1 MKTFVIK
8 LEAHDDAIS
17 TRDKMAWSKAARIL
31 LVWPEHGNI
40 LTNRLDLVQV
50 QRFSQQLGAQLALVT
65 HIIVVE
71 DQARELGIPVFSSV
85 TRAQQLPWRRGRQR
99 RKQVRRQPGE
109 PVNIHA
115 LKQQVEKAVHIPPEN
130 AWVRALAF
138 LAGVLAVITLV
149 SMFLPGAKIVMTLPE
164 QEQSLSLAVWAN
176 PAIITPTISG
186 GVPAHLL
193 TVTVEGQDEI
203 ASSGTLTIPS
213 QRASGMAR
221 FTNLTGEAVSVPV
234 GTILTTLSAAPVRF
248 ELTKTIELPAGP
260 GEAVDAEIEALLPGQ
275 AGNVAAEQ
283 IQAVEG
289 NLGLFLSVKNIEQ
302 MQGGSDYS
310 VPIPVDSDY
319 QQLRLRLVQTLQ
331 NSALRQLNG
340 MVGKNQHLILAS
352 VQEKKVINETRDPLD
367 DNPAD
372 RLRLSLQSE
381 YSAWYFTDE
390 DLQLVARN
398 TLDANLMAGF
408 VADPTSLF
416 VSSLGEPVV
425 SGDSARWD
433 IHAVRRILPSW
444 SSESIDAL
452 VMGRKPQD
460 AGVLLRDRYGL
471 KTPAQVALQPPW
483 WPYLPFLSFRIQVE
497 VQP

>member
-1 MKTFVIK
+1 MKTYVIK

-65 HIIVVE
+65 HSITVE

-99 RKQVRRQPGE
+99 RKQVRRQPRT
-109 PVNIHA
+109 PVNIRA
-115 LKQQVEKAVHIPPEN
+115 LKEQVEKAVRIPPEN

-138 LAGVLAVITLV
+138 LAGVVAVIALV
-149 SMFLPGAKIVMTLPE
+149 GLFLPSAKIGMTLPDT
-164 QEQSLSLAVWAN
+164 EQSLSLAVWAN
-176 PAIITPTISG
+176 PTIPAPTISG

-193 TVTVEGQDEI
+193 TVTVDGQDEI
-203 ASSGTLTIPS
+203 ASSGAITIPS

-221 FTNLTGEAVSVPV
+221 FTNLTGQAVNVPV
-234 GTILTTLSAAPVRF
+234 GTIVATLSATPLRF
-248 ELTKTIELPAGP
+248 ELIKTIAIPSGP
-260 GEAVDAEIEALLPGQ
+260 GQAVDAEIRSLLPGQ
-275 AGNVAAEQ
+275 AGNVAADQ
-283 IQAVEG
+283 IQAIEG
-289 NLGLFLSVKNIEQ
+289 NLGLFISVKNIEQ

-319 QQLRLRLVQTLQ
+319 QQLRQRLVQTLQ
-331 NSALRQLNG
+331 KTALQQLKG

-352 VQEKKVINETRDPLD
+352 LQEKKVISEKRDPPD
-367 DNPAD
+367 GNPAD
-372 RLRLSLQSE
+372 RLQLTLQSE

-390 DLQLVARN
+390 DLQVVARN
-398 TLDANLMAGF
+398 TLDANLSAGY
-408 VADPTSLF
+408 VAAPASLF
-416 VSSLGEPVV
+416 VSSLDEPVI

-433 IHAVRRILPSW
+433 IHAVRRILPAW
-444 SSESIDAL
+444 SAESIAAM
-452 VMGRKPQD
+452 VMGRRSQD
-460 AGVLLRDRYGL
+460 VGVLLRDHYGL
-471 KTPAQVALQPPW
+471 KTPAQVALQPAW

-497 VQP
+497 IQ